1 MENSGVTSETAFA
14 QSYSSTWRLLAP
26 ATDLFVRKV
35 NTMYRE
41 REFAPVESIV
51 APERRGFIN
60 EVAFELFRSRRAWF
74 RNLGQAK
81 RVLVS
86 EAVELARITIS
97 RIERMQPSD
106 IVVPSDAE
114 EAEIDL
120 LAERLQLF
128 FSRVSEREGLEVQ
141 PRFPGCGI
149 IDTCFGDIRF
159 GDALYEVKAGDRNF
173 RSVDVRQLMI
183 YAALCKSARLQ
194 PLRRMGL
201 FNPRTGFSFC
211 ISLDELCLEVSGTS
225 SEELL
230 AEIIRVISSGDT
242 SR

>member
-1 MENSGVTSETAFA
+1 MTSETAFA
-14 QSYSSTWRLLAP
+14 QSFASTWRLLAP
-26 ATDLFVRKV
+26 ATDLFVRKI

-41 REFAPVESIV
+41 REFAPLRSVV
-51 APERRGFIN
+51 APERRGLIN
-60 EVAFELFRSRRAWF
+60 EAGFELFRIRRVAWF
-74 RNLGQAK
+74 RNFGEAK
-81 RVLVS
+81 REVMA
-86 EAVELARITIS
+86 EAVESAKATIG
-97 RIERMQPSD
+97 RIERMDPND
-106 IVVPSDAE
+106 VVVPSDVE
-114 EAEIDL
+114 EAEIAL

-128 FSRVSEREGLEVQ
+128 FSRVAERESLEVQ
-141 PRFPGCGI
+141 PKFPGCGI
-149 IDTCFGDIRF
+149 IDTCFGDVRF

-183 YAALCKSARLQ
+183 YAALCKSARMQ

-211 ISLDELCLEVSGTS
+211 ISLDEVCLEVSGTG